1 MASNSNNHKRDTTES
16 VVIDKSTINALP
28 LVVPKPTGIGGIAEA
43 SDLNISSILNSK
55 GPIVNAVLLKA
66 ENDIMVVED
75 IQIDTTPKKQMVK
88 EVLGGPFTFLGQY
101 EDEGI
106 ILCIRRDQE
115 LDSLT
120 TNKHNLQPPF
130 HETAVKGDIVILKVA
145 PEPEESQSAPMPT
158 AEGEEKTEVPAAQS
172 NDEFFLNYTKEEY
185 LKFAARTDITM
196 ESIAENHDGTEEK
209 EQEMSDDDEEEE
221 DEMVEG
227 EDDSDDD
234 EEDGDGTG
242 GFMELLMGQV
252 LQRFQEENG
261 REPDEQE
268 LQVLQ
273 AAIAQKLGGLS
284 G

>member
-1 MASNSNNHKRDTTES
+1 MASSSNNNTSETTES
-16 VVIDKSTINALP
+16 VLIDKSTINALP
-28 LVVPKPTGIGGIAEA
+28 LPKPTGIGSIEA
-43 SDLNISSILNSK
+43 SGLNISTILNSK
-55 GPIVNAVLLKA
+55 GPIINAVLLKA
-66 ENDIMVVED
+66 DDDTTVVED
-75 IQIDTTPKKQMVK
+75 IQIDTTPKKQMVQQI
-88 EVLGGPFTFLGQY
+88 LGGPFTFLGQY

-115 LDSLT
+115 FDGLT
-120 TNKHNLQPPF
+120 TNKHKLQPPF
-130 HETAVKGDIVILKVA
+130 HEASVNGDIVILKVA
-145 PEPEESQSAPMPT
+145 PEPEESQAVTMPT
-158 AEGEEKTEVPAAQS
+158 AEDEEKTEASAAQS

-185 LKFAARTDITM
+185 LKFAARTDISM
-196 ESIAENHDGTEEK
+196 ESITQNHDNTEEK
-209 EQEMSDDDEEEE
+209 EEEMSDDEEEEE

-234 EEDGDGTG
+234 EEDGDGAG

-273 AAIAQKLGGLS
+273 AAIAQKLGGLT